1 MGHEAFTW
9 ASLVPFLKGLPAHVS
24 NAIIVS
30 ILLLVLVFIGYRQEK
45 KRADQVVP
53 EGKVTIRNFLEV
65 IIEALSKI
73 ITDTMGPEGKRFIL
87 IIGTLALFILFN
99 NLSGL
104 VPGFLPSTDN
114 VNTTFACSLT
124 VFVMTH
130 FYGFREHG
138 PKYLKQF
145 VFINPSWPWYA
156 NTILSIIMCP
166 IELIGHFARPLS
178 LGLRLFGNI
187 TGDHL
192 VSAIFFALVPLL
204 VPVPA
209 MILGLFVA
217 FVQAFVFILLSM
229 VYFSLAISHEEH

>member
-1 MGHEAFTW
+1 MGHEQFTW
-9 ASLVPFLKGLPAHVS
+9 ASFIPFLKNLPPHVS

-30 ILLLVLVFIGYRQEK
+30 IILLVIVIIAYRQLK
-45 KRADQVVP
+45 KSENDIVP
-53 EGKVTIRNFLEV
+53 SPRFSLRNLMELIVEF
-65 IIEALSKI
+65 LSKLI
-73 ITDTMGPEGKRFIL
+73 SDTMGPRGTEFIL

-104 VPGFLPSTDN
+104 IPGFLPATDN
-114 VNTTFACSLT
+114 TNTTFACSLT

-138 PKYLKQF
+138 VKYLKHF
-145 VFINPSWPWYA
+145 VFINPSWPWPA
-156 NTILSIIMCP
+156 NALLSILMCP

-187 TGDHL
+187 LGDHYAT
-192 VSAIFFALVPLL
+192 AIFFSLVSLLVPL
-204 VPVPA
+204 PI
-209 MILGLFVA
+209 MILGLFVC

-229 VYFSLAISHEEH
+229 VYFSGAIAHEEH